1 MTPREIIA
9 EAWTIVTTEPRVR
22 RWAYASSLLET
33 MLNVKLL
40 FTQAYFVWAYFYGS
54 HEAGFFDIEIKIWN
68 TFPPWLAST
77 ILLSFVLMVV
87 IEFFM
92 PHLCLGAI
100 IGLAAKRR
108 KGEEVKGGL
117 VLGLY
122 NFFAVFTI
130 HEFLIL
136 ASVPTTITVISLI
149 LRYIDAP
156 LKIYSVVFVLILFC
170 VGNIQKFLFA
180 FAEEAAVI
188 EKRGIF
194 DAIGRSFKLI
204 VSHLMRI
211 MFLYLLLIVIS
222 LRILI
227 NAVMVVLIPA
237 IMIGFGF
244 LLTLFVS
251 HTVAIISATILG
263 LILMGIASYFLGY
276 ILAFKQTVWTL
287 TYMEFMKEKDLDV
300 ITD

>member
-9 EAWTIVTTEPRVR
+9 EAWTITTTEPTVR

-40 FTQAYFVWAYFYGS
+40 FTQAYFIWAYFYGS
-54 HEAGFFDIEIKIWN
+54 HEAGFFDIEIAIWN
-68 TFPPWLAST
+68 FFPTWAAIT

-100 IGLAAKRR
+100 IGLAAKRA
-108 KGEEVKGGL
+108 KGEEVKGGMI
-117 VLGLY
+117 LGLY
-122 NFFAVFTI
+122 NFFAVFAL

-136 ASVPTTITVISLI
+136 SSVPTTITVISLI
-149 LRYIDAP
+149 LRYIEAP
-156 LKIYSVVFVLILFC
+156 LKTYSVIFVVILFI

-194 DAIGRSFKLI
+194 EAIGRSFKLI

-222 LRILI
+222 LRIAI
-227 NAVMVVLIPA
+227 NAVMVILIPA
-237 IMIGFGF
+237 IMLGFGF
-244 LLTLFVS
+244 LLTFFVS
-251 HTVAIISATILG
+251 HMMAIIAASILG
-263 LILMGIASYFLGY
+263 LVLIGVASYFLGY

-287 TYMEFMKEKDLDV
+287 TYMQFMKEKDLDE
-300 ITD
+300 I